1 MRKTSLEDA
10 RADFTAHAALYVLVM
25 TALIGL
31 NFSLLNGFWW
41 SVIPLV
47 GWGIVLGLHY
57 LSLRRIERAATDRRT
72 RPERPTAT
80 ARPAA

>member
-10 RADFTAHAALYVLVM
+10 RADFTAHAAMYVLVM
-25 TALIGL
+25 TALISL

-57 LSLRRIERAATDRRT
+57 GSLRHIERAAADRRAQ
-72 RPERPTAT
+72 PERPTA
-80 ARPAA
+80 AAGPAA